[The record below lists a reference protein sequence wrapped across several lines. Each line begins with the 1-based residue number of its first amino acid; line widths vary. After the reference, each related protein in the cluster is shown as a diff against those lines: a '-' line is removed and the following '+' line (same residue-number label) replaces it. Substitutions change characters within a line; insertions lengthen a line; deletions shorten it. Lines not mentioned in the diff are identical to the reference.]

1 MNGFRDAFASRP
13 THVDTIQCPPTV
25 HLPREDEDDGD
36 TGDGGAGLAAEM
48 HSTPAH
54 LEELDRNPLCNLS
67 KEEKVLTK
75 ISDKDLSC
83 TILATTP
90 LRSLLHRA
98 HAHSSS
104 PDSAPSSIFLTLFQ
118 KCPWTPVG

>member
-1 MNGFRDAFASRP
+1 MFDSRWA
-13 THVDTIQCPPTV
+13 
-25 HLPREDEDDGD
+25 
-36 TGDGGAGLAAEM
+36 TGDVWAGEEAEHALEGAGLAAEM

-104 PDSAPSSIFLTLFQ
+104 PSSAPSSIFLTLFQ